1 MRKAFIIII
10 RAATGLLTAGCGALG
25 LVKSGDVAKGK
36 TLYMSKCASCHVL
49 KDAGSTGVVGPN
61 LDDSFGPDYCQGF
74 SEQTVRDVVR
84 GQIAYPEM
92 PMPADLARGNDAND
106 ISMYVASVAGKG
118 YDCTTYAGAS

>member
-1 MRKAFIIII
+1 MRKAFIIIL
-10 RAATGLLTAGCGALG
+10 AATGLLTAGCGAVG
-25 LVKSGDVAKGK
+25 MVKSGDAAKGK

-49 KDAGSTGVVGPN
+49 NDAGSTGVVGPN

-92 PMPADLARGNDAND
+92 PMPADIVRGSEAND
-106 ISMYVASVAGKG
+106 ISVYVASIAGNN
-118 YDCTTYAGAS
+118 YDCSTYAGAK

>member
-1 MRKAFIIII
+1 MRKAFIIIL
-10 RAATGLLTAGCGALG
+10 AATGLLTAGCGAVG
-25 LVKSGDVAKGK
+25 MVKSGDAASGK

-49 KDAGSTGVVGPN
+49 NDAGSTGVVGPN

-92 PMPADLARGNDAND
+92 PMPADIVRGKDAND
-106 ISMYVASVAGKG
+106 ISVYVAQVAGKN
-118 YDCTTYAGAS
+118 YDCSTYAGAK